1 MPQSPFPAAPS
12 DAAGCRKE
20 RRDAAA
26 HRQAILATAQELF
39 RTHGIESTSMCEI
52 AREAGVGQGT
62 LYRRFAH
69 KGALC
74 EALLSEQLQAFRTTT
89 TALIAAAADAPALE
103 QLERVIRQLLTFYA
117 DNEALVG
124 AMMDAA
130 AGVRQ
135 TSFFESAFYAW
146 CHDLLA
152 YVLELG
158 MEQGQIAPL
167 DSGVG
172 ADMLLAALNV
182 DFYRYMH
189 ATHGLSN
196 EQLLQ
201 TIQRIVIDG
210 LRAQPAPASG
220 AAG

>member
-1 MPQSPFPAAPS
+1 MPGSNFPAAPAG
-12 DAAGCRKE
+12 DADGRKE

-26 HRQAILATAQELF
+26 HRQAILAKAQELF
-39 RTHGIESTSMCEI
+39 RTHGIEATSMCEI

-74 EALLSEQLQAFRTTT
+74 EALLAEQLEDFRATT
-89 TALIAAAADAPALE
+89 TALIEASADEPALN

-135 TSFFESAFYAW
+135 TAFFESGFYAW
-146 CHDLLA
+146 SHDLLA
-152 YVLELG
+152 YVLDQG
-158 MEQGQIAPL
+158 VEQGQIAPL

-210 LRAQPAPASG
+210 LRARPAPS
-220 AAG
+220 AG

>member
-1 MPQSPFPAAPS
+1 MPGSNFPAACAA
-12 DAAGCRKE
+12 DAEGRKE
-20 RRDAAA
+20 RRDAAE
-26 HRQAILATAQELF
+26 HRQAILAKAQELF
-39 RTHGIESTSMCEI
+39 RAHGIEATSMCEI

-74 EALLSEQLQAFRTTT
+74 EALLAEQLQDFRATT
-89 TALIAAAADAPALE
+89 TALIDASADAPALE
-103 QLERVIRQLLTFYA
+103 QLEHVIRQLLTFYA
-117 DNEALVG
+117 DNEGLVG

-135 TSFFESAFYAW
+135 TSFFESSFYAW
-146 CHDLLA
+146 SHDLLA
-152 YVLELG
+152 YVLERG
-158 MEQGQIAPL
+158 IEQGQIAPL

-172 ADMLLAALNV
+172 ADMVLAALNV

-201 TIQRIVIDG
+201 TIQRLVIDG
-210 LRAQPAPASG
+210 LRVRTAPPAGG
-220 AAG
+220 A

>member
-1 MPQSPFPAAPS
+1 
-12 DAAGCRKE
+12 
-20 RRDAAA
+20 
-26 HRQAILATAQELF
+26 
-39 RTHGIESTSMCEI
+39 
-52 AREAGVGQGT
+52 
-62 LYRRFAH
+62 
-69 KGALC
+69 
-74 EALLSEQLQAFRTTT
+74 
-89 TALIAAAADAPALE
+89 LIAATAAAPALE
-103 QLERVIRQLLTFYA
+103 QLEHVIRQLLTFYA

-130 AGVRQ
+130 AGARQ
-135 TSFFESAFYAW
+135 TSFFESGFYAW
-146 CHDLLA
+146 CHDLLV
-152 YVLELG
+152 YVLEQG
-158 MEQGQIAPL
+158 IEQGQIAPL

-210 LRAQPAPASG
+210 LCARPAPTSDPTD
-220 AAG
+220 

>member
-1 MPQSPFPAAPS
+1 MPGSNFPTAPAPES
-12 DAAGCRKE
+12 EGRKE
-20 RRDAAA
+20 RSDAAA

-74 EALLSEQLQAFRTTT
+74 EALLTEQIQAFRTTT
-89 TALIAAAADAPALE
+89 TALIEATADAPALE
-103 QLERVIRQLLTFYA
+103 QLERVIRHLLTFYA

-152 YVLELG
+152 YVLEQG
-158 MEQGQIAPL
+158 MEQGQIAPV

-210 LRAQPAPASG
+210 LRVRPAP
-220 AAG
+220 

>member
-1 MPQSPFPAAPS
+1 MPQSTFPAAPS
-12 DAAGCRKE
+12 DDAGCRKE

-39 RTHGIESTSMCEI
+39 RTHGIEGTSMCEI
-52 AREAGVGQGT
+52 ARAAGVGQGT

-74 EALLSEQLQAFRTTT
+74 EALLGEQVQAFRATT
-89 TALIAAAADAPALE
+89 TALIEATTAAPAIE
-103 QLERVIRQLLTFYA
+103 QLERVIRHLLTFYG
-117 DNEALVG
+117 DNEALLG
-124 AMMDAA
+124 AMVDAA
-130 AGVRQ
+130 AGIRQ
-135 TSFFESAFYAW
+135 ASFFESGFYAW
-146 CHDLLA
+146 CHDLLV
-152 YVLELG
+152 YVLDQG
-158 MEQGQIAPL
+158 IAQGQIAPV

-210 LRAQPAPASG
+210 LRVRGVPASG
-220 AAG
+220 DAG